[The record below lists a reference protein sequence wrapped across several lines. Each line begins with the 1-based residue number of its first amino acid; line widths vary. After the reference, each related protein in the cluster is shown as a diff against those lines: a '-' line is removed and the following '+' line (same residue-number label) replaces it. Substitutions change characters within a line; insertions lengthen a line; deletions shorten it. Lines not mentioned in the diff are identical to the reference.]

1 MVPGVKNVIK
11 PELDQWNEDGTS
23 TTKPNRDD
31 YGNLAGTLRK
41 WKQTMQLYLNVV
53 MSGKTEEEQQYS
65 TFLFVSDERGR
76 QIFNTFT
83 CNKKITDG
91 VEIEEDDIMVKGL
104 FQKFKDYCLLKKNLI
119 VARRRFF
126 TRNQQHDET
135 IDAYFAQLKNL
146 SLTCEFGDLKE
157 GLTLYKL
164 VNGIQSNKIR
174 DTLLRKGADLTLQ
187 KKIDVCRAEET
198 TNHEMK
204 IIKQEIDV
212 DAIQRNRRRSNNNNR
227 GKMQHTAQAATSTT
241 SNNQKK
247 CKYYGEKHFPKQ
259 CPAFGQTCRKCGR
272 KNHWANCCNARI
284 TGENQTTKDYVIE
297 AVTKKV
303 GKKTIK
309 AEVQN
314 EVKKIRNKEEQANG
328 KMKKKKQQLDDYSS
342 MENNKEKLYDDRT
355 AINKT
360 NKLIVSEE
368 VMMHKIRK

>member
-1 MVPGVKNVIK
+1 MVLK
-11 PELDQWNEDGTS
+11 
-23 TTKPNRDD
+23 
-31 YGNLAGTLRK
+31 A
-41 WKQTMQLYLNVV
+41 
-53 MSGKTEEEQQYS
+53 
-65 TFLFVSDERGR
+65 
-76 QIFNTFT
+76 
-83 CNKKITDG
+83 
-91 VEIEEDDIMVKGL
+91 L
-104 FQKFKDYCLLKKNLI
+104 FQKFEDYCLPKKNLI
-119 VARRRFF
+119 VEGRRFF

-164 VNGIQSNKIR
+164 VNGIQSNKIQ
-174 DTLLRKGADLTLQ
+174 DTLLRKGAELTL
-187 KKIDVCRAEET
+187 KKTIDVCRAEET

-247 CKYYGEKHFPKQ
+247 CKYCGEKHLPKQ

-284 TGENQTTKDYVIE
+284 IGENQTTKDYVIE

-328 KMKKKKQQLDDYSS
+328 KMKKNKQQLDDYSS

-360 NKLIVSEE
+360 NKLIV
-368 VMMHKIRK
+368 